1 MNLETAR
8 AQMVAQQIRAWDV
21 LDQRVLEV
29 LGTVPRENF
38 VPERFRNLAFS
49 DMQIPLAHGQTMMAP
64 NVEGRL
70 LQSLDLDRDC
80 SVLEIG
86 TGSGFLTACLA
97 SLAGTVRSTDIIDEF
112 VDAAGA
118 KLREMSNV
126 RLETADA
133 TQHSAEGQYDAI
145 AVTASLPVY
154 DTRFERAL
162 KIGGRLFVIVGDGV
176 AMDAR
181 RVIRTSDTE
190 WATESLFETSLPAM
204 INAKRP
210 APFEF

>member
-1 MNLETAR
+1 
-8 AQMVAQQIRAWDV
+8 
-21 LDQRVLEV
+21 
-29 LGTVPRENF
+29 
-38 VPERFRNLAFS
+38 
-49 DMQIPLAHGQTMMAP
+49 
-64 NVEGRL
+64 
-70 LQSLDLDRDC
+70 
-80 SVLEIG
+80 
-86 TGSGFLTACLA
+86 
-97 SLAGTVRSTDIIDEF
+97 
-112 VDAAGA
+112 
-118 KLREMSNV
+118 MSNV

-133 TQHSAEGQYDAI
+133 IQLSADGEYDAI

-162 KIGGRLFVIVGDGV
+162 KIGGRLFVIVGDGP

-210 APFEF
+210 AAFEF